1 MGLVRAR
8 EGSGRGDAA
17 DLDGIRPLKSM
28 CLSSKALTAT
38 DNAGDVGRLPAA
50 PESRDCDC
58 LKLVDDSELATVR
71 P

>member
-17 DLDGIRPLKSM
+17 DLDGNRPLELM
-28 CLSSKALTAT
+28 FWSSTTLTAT
-38 DNAGDVGRLPAA
+38 GNAGDAGRLPAA
-50 PESRDCDC
+50 PENRDCDC
-58 LKLVDDSELATVR
+58 LKLVDNSELATVR

>member
-17 DLDGIRPLKSM
+17 DLDGNRLLESTF
-28 CLSSKALTAT
+28 LSSTTLTAT
-38 DNAGDVGRLPAA
+38 DNAGDAGRLPAA
-50 PESRDCDC
+50 PERRDWDC
-58 LKLVDDSELATVR
+58 PKLVEYSELATAR